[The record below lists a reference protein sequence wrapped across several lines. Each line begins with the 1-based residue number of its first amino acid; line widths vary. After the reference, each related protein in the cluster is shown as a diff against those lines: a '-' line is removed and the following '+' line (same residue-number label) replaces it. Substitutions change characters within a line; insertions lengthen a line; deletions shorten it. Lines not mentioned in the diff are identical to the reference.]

1 MMTYRY
7 GIIAIHAGT
16 ENGTKEIAEKLAN
29 GNFDLF
35 ENISSIHITSTKF
48 EDPLLDKLLSECEVI
63 ISIHGEHDRKNSFV
77 VVGGLYTELAD
88 ALKTSFTKNGFTVR
102 EKESGLMG
110 RSQENVCNRGLS
122 GKGVQLELSYALRM
136 ELLNDEKKMDCFV
149 QSIRD
154 CL

>member
-1 MMTYRY
+1 MTYRY

-16 ENGTKEIAEKLAN
+16 ENGTKEIAEKLADRK
-29 GNFDLF
+29 FDLF

-48 EDPLLDKLLSECEVI
+48 EDSLLDKLLSECEVI
-63 ISIHGEHDRKNSFV
+63 ISIHGEHNKNDSFV
-77 VVGGLYTELAD
+77 IVGGLDTELAN
-88 ALKTSFTKNGFTVR
+88 ALKISFIQNGFIVK

-136 ELLNDEKKMDCFV
+136 ELLSDEKKMDRFI
-149 QSIRD
+149 QSIQN